1 MSKTTQQ
8 LRLIGM
14 TCAGCAN
21 TIEKALNQVDG
32 VEAAQVNFATETAT
46 VTGSNISLE
55 SLQDVVK
62 EAGYQA
68 KPLDEEHD
76 DGAGAARIQ
85 LFKFV
90 AAAILSLPLLYSMVG
105 HFSWTSGL
113 PMPAWLNNAWVQ
125 AALAAP
131 VQFII
136 GWQFYRGS
144 YYALKN
150 RGANMDVLVALGTS
164 AAYFYSLWLTLQKGA
179 AAAHDGLYFET
190 SAVLITLI
198 LLGKWF
204 EARAKGHTS
213 EAIRRLM
220 NLQPRT
226 ALREIDEETTE
237 SVPVAELTQGDIV
250 QIKPGQQVP
259 VDGEIVSGQTAVDES
274 MLTGES
280 LPVDKKAGDKVIG
293 ATLNKNG
300 FIRVKATDLGAD
312 SALSRI
318 VKVVEQA
325 QGSKAPIQ
333 RLADKVASVFVP
345 VVLLI
350 ATITFFVWWLWITP
364 GDVGTALVTT
374 VAVLVIACPCALGL
388 ATPTSIMAGSGR
400 AAEAGILFK
409 RADTL
414 EATQTIDTVVF
425 DKTGTLTEG
434 RPSLTDFEVADGEDK
449 AVMAGAII
457 AIESRSEH
465 ALAEAMVAGLSETD
479 YQRAEI
485 KDFSAIS
492 GRGVEAT
499 ITIDGETTAFQIGNP
514 GLMKDSGV
522 DISNWQQKLET
533 LEKQGKTVMLVARQQ
548 QVVAMLAVA
557 DTLRPQAVAGVKMLR
572 DSGIRVMMLTGDNQA
587 TAEAI
592 AAELGLDE
600 VIAEVLPEDKARQI
614 RELKKQG
621 RCVAMVGD
629 GINDAPALAE
639 ADIGIAM
646 GSGTDVAI
654 ETADIALMRADLR
667 LVATALHVSRLTVR
681 NIRQNLFWAFAY
693 NSLGIPVAAAG
704 LLAPWVAGAAM
715 AFSSVSVVL
724 NALRLQ
730 RLKLSSD

>member
-1 MSKTTQQ
+1 MAKSTQQ
-8 LRLIGM
+8 LRLTGM

-21 TIEKALNQVDG
+21 TIEKALNQVTG
-32 VEAAQVNFATETAT
+32 VEAAQVNFAMEMAT
-46 VTGSNISLE
+46 ITGHDISLA
-55 SLQDVVK
+55 SLQNAV
-62 EAGYQA
+62 EAAGYQA
-68 KPLDEEHD
+68 RPLDEEHD
-76 DGAGAARIQ
+76 DGASAARIQ
-85 LFKFV
+85 LFKFI

-105 HFSWTSGL
+105 HFSWTSDL
-113 PMPAWLNNAWVQ
+113 PIPAWLNNAWVQ

-226 ALREIDEETTE
+226 AIREVDADNTE
-237 SVPVAELTQGDIV
+237 SVPVAELAKGDIV
-250 QIKPGQQVP
+250 QVKPGQQVP
-259 VDGEIVSGQTAVDES
+259 VDGEIISGQTAVDES

-280 LPVDKKAGDKVIG
+280 LPVDKQAGDKVIG

-300 FIRVKATDLGAD
+300 FIRIKATDLGAD
-312 SALSRI
+312 SALARI

-350 ATITFFVWWLWITP
+350 AALTFLVWWLWLSAGEP
-364 GDVGTALVTT
+364 GTALVTT

-414 EATQTIDTVVF
+414 ETAQSIDTVVF
-425 DKTGTLTEG
+425 DKTGTLTRG
-434 RPSLTDFEVADGEDK
+434 QPSLTDFEAADGENQ
-449 AVMAGAII
+449 AVLTAAIG

-465 ALAEAMVAGLSETD
+465 ALAAAIVSGLAGNDHPHAEVTD
-479 YQRAEI
+479 FKAVN
-485 KDFSAIS
+485 
-492 GRGVEAT
+492 GRGVEADV
-499 ITIDGETTAFQIGNP
+499 ITAGQTSHFQIGNP
-514 GLMKDSGV
+514 GLLAAAGV
-522 DISNWQQKLET
+522 DFSEWRPRLQT
-533 LEKQGKTVMLVARQQ
+533 LEQQGKTVMLVAREQ
-548 QVVAMLAVA
+548 QVVALLAVA
-557 DTLRPQAVAGVKMLR
+557 DTLREHARAGVQMLR
-572 DSGIRVMMLTGDNQA
+572 DSGMRVMMLTGDNRA

-592 AAELGLDE
+592 AADLGLDE
-600 VIAEVLPEDKARQI
+600 VMAEVLPEDKARQI
-614 RELKKQG
+614 RELRKQG
-621 RCVAMVGD
+621 RRVAMVGD

-667 LVATALHVSRLTVR
+667 LVATALRVSRLTVR

-704 LLAPWVAGAAM
+704 LLAPWIAGAAM

-730 RLKLSSD
+730 RLKLSPE

>member
-1 MSKTTQQ
+1 MSKSTQQ

-21 TIEKALNQVDG
+21 TIEKALNQVNG

-46 VTGSNISLE
+46 VTGAGISLE
-55 SLQDVVK
+55 SLQEAVK
-62 EAGYQA
+62 QAGYEA

-76 DGAGAARIQ
+76 DGRGAARIQ

-113 PMPAWLNNAWVQ
+113 PMPGWLNNAWVQ

-226 ALREIDEETTE
+226 ALRELDYETTE
-237 SVPVAELTQGDIV
+237 SVPVAELTRGDIV

-350 ATITFFVWWLWITP
+350 AVITFFIWWLWVTP
-364 GDVGTALVTT
+364 GDMGTALVTT

-414 EATQTIDTVVF
+414 EATQAIDTVVF

-434 RPSLTDFEVADGEDK
+434 RPSLTDFEVADGENK
-449 AVMAGAII
+449 AALTGAII

-465 ALAEAMVAGLSETD
+465 ALAEAMVDGLSETD

-485 KDFSAIS
+485 IEFSAIS

-499 ITIDGETTAFQIGNP
+499 ITIDGETKAFQIGNP
-514 GLMKDSGV
+514 GLMKASGV
-522 DISNWQQKLET
+522 DISGWQQKLET

-557 DTLRPQAVAGVKMLR
+557 DTLRSQAVAGVKMLR

-621 RCVAMVGD
+621 RNVAMVGD

>member
-46 VTGSNISLE
+46 ATGSNISLE
-55 SLQDVVK
+55 SLQDAVK

-113 PMPAWLNNAWVQ
+113 PMPGWLNNAWVQ

-237 SVPVAELTQGDIV
+237 SVPVAELSRGDIV

-280 LPVDKKAGDKVIG
+280 LPVDKKAGDRVIG

-350 ATITFFVWWLWITP
+350 AVITFFVWWLWVTP

-414 EATQTIDTVVF
+414 EAAQAIDTVVF

-465 ALAEAMVAGLSETD
+465 ALAEAMVQGLSEND

-485 KDFSAIS
+485 VDFSAIS
-492 GRGVEAT
+492 GRGVEAQ
-499 ITIDGETTAFQIGNP
+499 IKIAGETKAFQIGNP

-557 DTLRPQAVAGVKMLR
+557 DTLRSQAVAGVKMLR

-621 RCVAMVGD
+621 RNVAMVGD

>member
-1 MSKTTQQ
+1 MSKSTQQ

-21 TIEKALNQVDG
+21 TIEKALNQVNG

-46 VTGSNISLE
+46 VTGADISLE
-55 SLQDVVK
+55 SLQEAVK
-62 EAGYQA
+62 QAGYEA

-76 DGAGAARIQ
+76 DGRGAARIQ

-113 PMPAWLNNAWVQ
+113 SMPGWLNNAWVQ

-226 ALREIDEETTE
+226 ALRELDDETTE
-237 SVPVAELTQGDIV
+237 SVPVAELTRGDIV

-350 ATITFFVWWLWITP
+350 ATATFFIWWLWVTP
-364 GDVGTALVTT
+364 GDMGTALVTT

-414 EATQTIDTVVF
+414 EATQAIDTVVF

-449 AVMAGAII
+449 AVLTGAII

-465 ALAEAMVAGLSETD
+465 ALAEAMVQGLSKND

-499 ITIDGETTAFQIGNP
+499 ITINGEIKAFQIGNP

-557 DTLRPQAVAGVKMLR
+557 DTLRSQALAGVKMLR

-621 RCVAMVGD
+621 RRVAMVGD

-639 ADIGIAM
+639 ADVGIAM

-667 LVATALHVSRLTVR
+667 LVATALLVSRLTVR

>member
-1 MSKTTQQ
+1 MSKSTQQ

-32 VEAAQVNFATETAT
+32 VEVAQVNFATETAT

-55 SLQDVVK
+55 SLQEVVK
-62 EAGYQA
+62 QAGYEA

-85 LFKFV
+85 LYKFV

-113 PMPAWLNNAWVQ
+113 PMPVWLNNAWVQ

-226 ALREIDEETTE
+226 ALRELDDETTE
-237 SVPVAELTQGDIV
+237 SVPVAELIRGDIV

-280 LPVDKKAGDKVIG
+280 LPVDKKTGDKVIG

-350 ATITFFVWWLWITP
+350 ATATFFVWWLWITP
-364 GDVGTALVTT
+364 GESGTALVTT

-414 EATQTIDTVVF
+414 EASQAIDTVVF
-425 DKTGTLTEG
+425 DKTGTLTEA

-449 AVMAGAII
+449 AALAGAII

-465 ALAEAMVAGLSETD
+465 ALAEAMVQGLSEND

-499 ITIDGETTAFQIGNP
+499 ISIDGETKAFQIGNL
-514 GLMKDSGV
+514 GLMKASGV

-557 DTLRPQAVAGVKMLR
+557 DTLRSQAVAGVKMLR

-621 RCVAMVGD
+621 CNVAMVGD

-667 LVATALHVSRLTVR
+667 LVATALHVSQLTVR